1 MLVLGPKPNGY
12 QGRFYVKRPPVSVQA
27 AAESK
32 RRFKDA
38 MRAITKTA
46 EFLLSGDVE
55 LRVEWYISETERYE
69 TDRAPDIDNIR
80 KPLIDAVVGPDGLVI
95 DDNQI
100 QHVSCSWMDVA
111 RESQELVVEL
121 NFVEDE
127 WLPKQGLVF
136 AQLTDALCV
145 PLPGVLNDRQKSELI
160 QVFTRA
166 LQVRREAQQLGI
178 DSGLGRLAMPIQR
191 VFHRS
196 RINGFPVLSAA
207 HFDVK

>member
-1 MLVLGPKPNGY
+1 MLVLGRKPNGD

-121 NFVEDE
+121 NFV
-127 WLPKQGLVF
+127 
-136 AQLTDALCV
+136 
-145 PLPGVLNDRQKSELI
+145 
-160 QVFTRA
+160 
-166 LQVRREAQQLGI
+166 
-178 DSGLGRLAMPIQR
+178 
-191 VFHRS
+191 
-196 RINGFPVLSAA
+196 
-207 HFDVK
+207 